1 MQVQHDRMWTRLS
14 LDSLAHMFINQATIS
29 QFALLE
35 SSTLQVDHRNN
46 NDISQST
53 CSWALYWQRS
63 SLLGLTSPHHPH
75 IRVPVNSPRV
85 LASASN
91 VKHILHFS
99 DVHLNISESLDATEP
114 VEMQFK
120 YGNDAPITMLKS
132 ALEFAKK
139 LMPDPDFFLYTGD
152 HVVHGDL
159 TDKFLADTVE
169 TNVKTVAR
177 YYSTKDNDTNLD
189 ITVLLGNA
197 DTTPDY
203 TMNLT
208 DPEAETNP
216 SITLI
221 SAAWEDILS
230 TSNLDW
236 FNHRGYR
243 VFDLDENLAV
253 LTLNTVPYSVTKPFP
268 RHNEYI
274 GPFRSVCNETLLEL
288 RNAGKFAY
296 IVGHIP
302 PIIDSYSGAQ
312 IHRQAQFFA
321 HVHSI
326 EFRIPLTSEQLVQE
340 ETEGTELVPLFMS
353 AAISPIYNNNPEFM
367 IWDFDANSYEVLDFT
382 VYGTNISS
390 DSQEVDW
397 KPLFKASTAYG
408 VNSLRTTELNALVSR
423 LASDSALLE
432 QYYYNSKVQSYL
444 QSPCV
449 DVACQSKWL
458 CTTQW
463 YTTSEDFE
471 ACVKELEM
479 KRSA

>member
-159 TDKFLADTVE
+159 TDKFLADTIE

-253 LTLNTVPYSVTKPFP
+253 LTLNTVPYSPSHSPDTTNISDPFGQFATKRCSSSGTLASSPISSDIFLPLSTRIAAP
-268 RHNEYI
+268 R
-274 GPFRSVCNETLLEL
+274 S
-288 RNAGKFAY
+288 
-296 IVGHIP
+296 
-302 PIIDSYSGAQ
+302 
-312 IHRQAQFFA
+312 QFFA

>member
-159 TDKFLADTVE
+159 TDKFLADTIE

-253 LTLNTVPYSVTKPFP
+253 LTLNTVPYSPSHSPDTTNISDPFGQFATK
-268 RHNEYI
+268 RCSSS
-274 GPFRSVCNETLLEL
+274 GTLA
-288 RNAGKFAY
+288 N
-296 IVGHIP
+296 VGSRIHQDVQSHRE
-302 PIIDSYSGAQ
+302 PIRR
-312 IHRQAQFFA
+312 HRQAQFFA

>member
-1 MQVQHDRMWTRLS
+1 MVY
-14 LDSLAHMFINQATIS
+14 TI
-29 QFALLE
+29 
-35 SSTLQVDHRNN
+35 VCH
-46 NDISQST
+46 
-53 CSWALYWQRS
+53 LYAKEGKDVEEKIRS
-63 SLLGLTSPHHPH
+63 KL
-75 IRVPVNSPRV
+75 VE
-85 LASASN
+85 ASN
-91 VKHILHFS
+91 VYVKDAGTLNWHVMQDHADPRKWTIVERYEKKSHILHFS

-132 ALEFAKK
+132 AVEFAKK

-159 TDKFLADTVE
+159 TDKFLADTIE

-189 ITVLLGNA
+189 ITALLGNA

-236 FNHRGYR
+236 FNHSGYR
-243 VFDLDENLAV
+243 VYDLDENLAV
-253 LTLNTVPYSVTKPFP
+253 LTLNT
-268 RHNEYI
+268 
-274 GPFRSVCNETLLEL
+274 
-288 RNAGKFAY
+288 
-296 IVGHIP
+296 
-302 PIIDSYSGAQ
+302 
-312 IHRQAQFFA
+312 FFA

-471 ACVKELEM
+471 ACAKELEM